1 MAVYPGWFRVLDRF
15 VLSPLLH
22 VIQLTA
28 RQLHLDEEN
37 HCTLYSTVIV
47 RSKNC
52 HQLHLGRYCTGT
64 GTVWSSLGGK
74 TVTSC
79 TWEGTG
85 TR

>member
-37 HCTLYSTVIV
+37 HCTV
-47 RSKNC
+47 R
-52 HQLHLGRYCTGT
+52 
-64 GTVWSSLGGK
+64 SSLGRK

-79 TWEGTG
+79 TWEGTVLVPVLYG
-85 TR
+85 HR